1 MCQILEYKK
10 DDFLITTDFEKIDFD
25 TVCSLLGKSYWANSR
40 ERDVN
45 IKSFKN
51 SLSFSLFHS
60 YKQIGVLRVITDY
73 STFAYLC
80 DVIIDEEYRHKGL
93 GVWFLECVF
102 KHPEL
107 QGLRR
112 WVLATK
118 DAHELY
124 KKFGF
129 ESLNNP
135 ERFMEI
141 FNQ

>member
-1 MCQILEYKK
+1 MCQIVEYKK
-10 DDFLITTDFEKIDFD
+10 DDFFITTDFDKIDID
-25 TVCSLLGKSYWANSR
+25 VLCSLLGKSYWANSWD
-40 ERDVN
+40 RDLN

-51 SLSFSLFHS
+51 SLSFSLFHCD
-60 YKQIGVLRVITDY
+60 KQIGVVRVITDY
-73 STFAYLC
+73 ATFAYLC

-93 GVWFLECVF
+93 GVWFLECVL

-141 FNQ
+141 FNG